1 MALEA
6 TWEINAPTIKVGR
19 RGVSRPPQ
27 EDETQTLILGAL
39 ATYSRLAKVT
49 VGNILRNGRK
59 TAIAIFEEAHF
70 DHEMNGRTL
79 LKKQE
84 EQE

>member
-6 TWEINAPTIKVGR
+6 TWEINAPTIQVGR

-27 EDETQTLILGAL
+27 EDETQNLILGAL

-70 DHEMNGRTL
+70 DHETNGRTL